1 MFLIDKPLIYEH
13 GWGKKLS
20 YVIAFS
26 YYQCIDVTW
35 RYTTQF
41 KEVMSRRRECSENW
55 LVRFSNRLSVKR
67 QAQFERARREQIE
80 LRTATEIVEFLTP
93 KEVKD
98 GEEVGRQSG
107 SLQWRLDRGEIQIPE
122 VI

>member
-1 MFLIDKPLIYEH
+1 
-13 GWGKKLS
+13 
-20 YVIAFS
+20 
-26 YYQCIDVTW
+26 
-35 RYTTQF
+35 
-41 KEVMSRRRECSENW
+41 MSRRRECSENW